1 MQRGQFSSTLTFVL
15 AAAGSA
21 VGLGNIWGF
30 PTNAAE
36 NGGAAF
42 LLMYLILAFLLA
54 YPALMA
60 ELIIGRHTRANMV
73 MALDAVSTG
82 NSAKKLGRLTGYA
95 GMITASLIL
104 SFYGIVAGWM
114 LGSMAQPVTTILGLD
129 SLGQW
134 LTEFGTAR
142 NITLTAIFMLLT
154 GLIINAGVEQGIEKW
169 SRRLMPS
176 LIILL
181 LALIAYV
188 LTREGAIEGLRH
200 YLVPDFSQLTDPDLL
215 VSALGQAFFS
225 MSLGVGTMLIYGSY
239 IRSDANLPLVG
250 SLVTLADTGIAFL
263 AGLLILV
270 LGFFT
275 WRSDLDVA
283 KPLLVSSLRMVIQLF
298 LIGLILV
305 YIFSINHPLLVLLIG
320 LIMLL
325 VAGREVSA
333 RQKYSIKGL
342 WSYGIGTC
350 SMFVSSFAV
359 SIFGLLAII
368 RAENW
373 WDPRYAIPVLG
384 MLLGNTMTAVA
395 LSIDRFTANVWNDR
409 EMIEARLIIGETSRV
424 AIKDIVRDSLRSG
437 LMPVINSMAIAG
449 IVSLPGMMTGQ
460 ILAGNSPN
468 DAVRYQIV
476 IWLLIAVGCGFGSMI
491 AVKMVSTKLF
501 DDRERLRIDRISLKK
516 P

>member
-176 LIILL
+176 LLILL

-200 YLVPDFSQLTDPDLL
+200 YLVPDFSQMTDPDLL

-239 IRSDANLPLVG
+239 IRSNANLPLVG

-263 AGLLILV
+263 AGLLILPAMFVAQNLGVVISADDGSLIGGPGLIFQV
-270 LGFFT
+270 LPALFDSMGGIG
-275 WRSDLDVA
+275 
-283 KPLLVSSLRMVIQLF
+283 LLVGLAFFVLMSIAAVTSSISLLEVPVSYAVETHEVSRKRATLWLSSAIFGISVAICLNFNIAFDAIISLTTEWAQP
-298 LIGLILV
+298 LI
-305 YIFSINHPLLVLLIG
+305 SLLICLFAG
-320 LIMLL
+320 WVFYRNAILQEIKQGNPDAEHSLFWKLWPVYVKLICP
-325 VAGREVSA
+325 A
-333 RQKYSIKGL
+333 
-342 WSYGIGTC
+342 
-350 SMFVSSFAV
+350 
-359 SIFGLLAII
+359 
-368 RAENW
+368 
-373 WDPRYAIPVLG
+373 
-384 MLLGNTMTAVA
+384 
-395 LSIDRFTANVWNDR
+395 
-409 EMIEARLIIGETSRV
+409 
-424 AIKDIVRDSLRSG
+424 
-437 LMPVINSMAIAG
+437 
-449 IVSLPGMMTGQ
+449 
-460 ILAGNSPN
+460 
-468 DAVRYQIV
+468 
-476 IWLLIAVGCGFGSMI
+476 LIAVIILQG
-491 AVKMVSTKLF
+491 L
-501 DDRERLRIDRISLKK
+501 
-516 P
+516 

>member
-1 MQRGQFSSTLTFVL
+1 MQRGQFSSTFTFVL

-73 MALDAVSTG
+73 TALDSIATSSST
-82 NSAKKLGRLTGYA
+82 KQLGRLTGYA

-114 LGSMAQPVTTILGLD
+114 LGSMAEPVASTLGLD
-129 SLGQW
+129 AVGTW

-142 NITLTAIFMLLT
+142 NISLTALFMLLT

-176 LIILL
+176 LLILL

-200 YLVPDFSQLTDPDLL
+200 YLVPDFSQMTDPDLL

-239 IRSDANLPLVG
+239 IHSNANLPLVG

-263 AGLLILV
+263 AGLLILPAMFVAQNLGVVISADDGSLIGGPGLIFQV
-270 LGFFT
+270 LPALFDSMGGIG
-275 WRSDLDVA
+275 
-283 KPLLVSSLRMVIQLF
+283 LLVGLAFFVLMSIAAVTSSISLLEVPVSYAVETHEVSRKRATLWLTSAIFGISVVICLNFDIAFDAIISLTTEWAQP
-298 LIGLILV
+298 LI
-305 YIFSINHPLLVLLIG
+305 SLLIC
-320 LIMLL
+320 LF
-325 VAGREVSA
+325 AGWVFYRNAILQE
-333 RQKYSIKGL
+333 IKQGKPN
-342 WSYGIGTC
+342 
-350 SMFVSSFAV
+350 
-359 SIFGLLAII
+359 
-368 RAENW
+368 AENSLFW
-373 WDPRYAIPVLG
+373 KLWPVY
-384 MLLGNTMTAVA
+384 VK
-395 LSIDRFTANVWNDR
+395 
-409 EMIEARLIIGETSRV
+409 LICPT
-424 AIKDIVRDSLRSG
+424 
-437 LMPVINSMAIAG
+437 
-449 IVSLPGMMTGQ
+449 
-460 ILAGNSPN
+460 
-468 DAVRYQIV
+468 
-476 IWLLIAVGCGFGSMI
+476 LIAVIIFQG
-491 AVKMVSTKLF
+491 L
-501 DDRERLRIDRISLKK
+501 
-516 P
+516 